1 MSFESPDILTVLLH
15 SFRLQLIL
23 SSEADGPPEDVE
35 SGVKS
40 KSDVL
45 QEIPLD
51 EDEGKHRSAEEIEIG
66 EEEEGVNTCS
76 ICLVELENNTTIC
89 SIKKCNHTF
98 HLTCVRSW
106 LNRNLTCPICR
117 EDIIT
122 PSRLR
127 DYMASNHK
135 LLGRR

>member
-1 MSFESPDILTVLLH
+1 VLFESPDILTVLLH
-15 SFRLQLIL
+15 SFRLQLNL
-23 SSEADGPPEDVE
+23 SSEADGHPEDVE

-40 KSDVL
+40 KSDVS
-45 QEIPLD
+45 QEISLG
-51 EDEGKHRSAEEIEIG
+51 EDEVKHHSGGEIEIG
-66 EEEEGVNTCS
+66 EDENTCS

-89 SIKKCNHTF
+89 SIRKCNHSF
-98 HLTCVRSW
+98 HLKCVRSW

-117 EDIIT
+117 ENIIT

-135 LLGRR
+135 LLSRR